1 MRAATP
7 AQPLLHTIGA
17 RLTIVA
23 MGLIC
28 VLTVVTVVEYTS
40 DVGKLRRETLEHQ
53 AKHLF
58 DGLRSGRPPDF
69 LKYCKRYPEAYGYR
83 VFDDKNEILTEVNG
97 GLFTDMPRYLN
108 IGPPYLAYRHKA
120 RADTGMDQWLI
131 TSGKDTDRTHL
142 WIQATLIG
150 DPAALWREVIV
161 EEVIE
166 HVVIPVI
173 LIVPPLSFAIFL
185 ALRSAL
191 HPLSRIAECARDLA
205 IEVDSGA
212 PLQELQAE
220 DLPREALD
228 LVAAIN
234 VLLQKLKSML
244 AQQKQFTDNAAHE
257 LRTPLAALSLQVS
270 RLPPSGPVEGLKSD
284 VAVMG
289 RLVDQLLRLAQAEQL
304 AKAGFRTHDLRELAR
319 AACEEMAFLA
329 AERGRLLEFDEPST
343 PVLVSCNA
351 EFIQIAVR
359 NLIENALR
367 ATPVG
372 STISIVVSE
381 RAEITVSDCG
391 PGIPD
396 AEKPLVFQRHWTH
409 RRRNGGGAGIG
420 LALVQRIMDL
430 HGGAA
435 HVEDREGGGA
445 CVTLSLEAARF
456 RDFARKLD
464 VQNGVSL

>member
-97 GLFTDMPRYLN
+97 RLFTDMPRYLN

-120 RADTGMDQWLI
+120 GSDPGMDQWLI
-131 TSGKDTDRTHL
+131 TWGKDADRTRL
-142 WIQATLIG
+142 WIQATVIG

-161 EEVIE
+161 EEVFE

-191 HPLSRIAECARDLA
+191 RPLSRIAECARDLA

-212 PLQELQAE
+212 PLQELQSE
-220 DLPREALD
+220 ELPREALD

-234 VLLQKLKSML
+234 VLPCSKS
-244 AQQKQFTDNAAHE
+244 
-257 LRTPLAALSLQVS
+257 
-270 RLPPSGPVEGLKSD
+270 
-284 VAVMG
+284 
-289 RLVDQLLRLAQAEQL
+289 
-304 AKAGFRTHDLRELAR
+304 
-319 AACEEMAFLA
+319 
-329 AERGRLLEFDEPST
+329 
-343 PVLVSCNA
+343 
-351 EFIQIAVR
+351 
-359 NLIENALR
+359 
-367 ATPVG
+367 
-372 STISIVVSE
+372 
-381 RAEITVSDCG
+381 
-391 PGIPD
+391 
-396 AEKPLVFQRHWTH
+396 
-409 RRRNGGGAGIG
+409 
-420 LALVQRIMDL
+420 
-430 HGGAA
+430 
-435 HVEDREGGGA
+435 
-445 CVTLSLEAARF
+445 
-456 RDFARKLD
+456 
-464 VQNGVSL
+464 

>member
-1 MRAATP
+1 MRASAP
-7 AQPLLHTIGA
+7 ARPLLHTIGV
-17 RLTIVA
+17 RLTMVA
-23 MGLIC
+23 MGLIG
-28 VLTVVTVVEYTS
+28 VLTLVTVLEYKR

-58 DGLRSGRPPDF
+58 DGFRSGRISNF
-69 LKYCKRYPEAYGYR
+69 VQYCKSYPEAYGYR
-83 VFDDKNEILTEVNG
+83 VFDDRNWLLTEVNG
-97 GLFTDMPRYLN
+97 TLFTDMPRYLN
-108 IGPPYLAYRHKA
+108 IGPPYLAYRRKA
-120 RADTGMDQWLI
+120 AAEPVMDQWLI
-131 TSGKDTDRTHL
+131 TWGKDTDRTHL

-161 EEVIE
+161 EEIID
-166 HVVIPVI
+166 HVVIPAIV
-173 LIVPPLSFAIFL
+173 IVPPLGFAIFL

-191 HPLSRIAECARDLA
+191 RPLGRIAECARDLA
-205 IEVDSGA
+205 IEVDSGV
-212 PLQELQAE
+212 PLQELQSQQ
-220 DLPREALD
+220 LPREALD

-234 VLLQKLKSML
+234 VLLQKLKLLL
-244 AQQKQFTDNAAHE
+244 AQQKQFADNAAHE

-270 RLPPSGPVEGLKSD
+270 RLPLSAPVESLKSD

-289 RLVDQLLRLAQAEQL
+289 RLVDQLLRLSQAEQL
-304 AKAGFRTHDLRELAR
+304 AKAGFRLQDLREIAR

-329 AERGRLLEFDEPST
+329 SEEGRLLEFDEPST
-343 PVLVSCNA
+343 PVLVSCSA

-372 STISIVVSE
+372 STVSIVVAE
-381 RAEITVSDCG
+381 RAEVTVSDRG
-391 PGIPD
+391 PGISD
-396 AEKPLVFQRHWTH
+396 AEKPLMFQRYWTR

-435 HVEDREGGGA
+435 RVEDREGGGA
-445 CVTLSLEAARF
+445 CISLSFLFQLPSKTMPRA
-456 RDFARKLD
+456 
-464 VQNGVSL
+464 